1 MTCISSLATESSLPY
16 NNNNNITSHTN
27 RCYDKSYSVN
37 KVQQI
42 IKVIREIIN
51 SILNLSETEQIGRLT
66 KKDKRKNS

>member
-16 NNNNNITSHTN
+16 NNNNITSHTN